1 VTDSS
6 SSIAR
11 LWQIR
16 RVVRKYD
23 LISLLDELSLSKSAR
38 FGVSLLF
45 GRGHATAAPRAER
58 IRKALEELGPV
69 FVKLGQTLSTRPDLL
84 PQDIASELTKLQDQ
98 VPAFPADE
106 SLRIIKQ
113 AYGDRF
119 DKIFASVEETPMA
132 SASVA
137 QVHAAVLNKGLA
149 KIGQNGLARE
159 DVIIKVLRPGIEKVI
174 ESDLRVM
181 YTGAS
186 FLQKHWSRGRQ
197 FRPLDVIKEY
207 DHTIHGELDLR
218 VEAANGGRMGANFE
232 DSDLIYVPRI
242 YWDYTSQN
250 VLLMER
256 IYGTS
261 IRDFAKLEEQGHSFK
276 SLGEDGVQVFFK
288 QAFEDNFFHADMHA
302 GNIFVDDKGKW
313 IAIDFGI
320 MGTLTDVDKQ
330 YLGEMLLGF
339 FNRDYSTIVQAHLR
353 AGWIPADTNPIEFE
367 QAIRVV
373 CEPIF
378 AKPISEISFGNVLMQ
393 LFQTVRR
400 FEMPVQPQLVLLYKT
415 LLNIEG
421 LGRQLYPQLNLWD
434 TAKPFLEN
442 WMKQQLS
449 PKGLIEDLQRDW
461 PQWRALMPQI
471 PQMLNQ
477 LAERQVKSIEP
488 VLPAQQITVKT
499 LAFAATFLGIAHSI
513 VEQFAVIPLAG
524 FGPWLALVGFVRAAL
539 LGLNPSQ
546 MLGHRPASSQ
556 PTKHTTDDHHRKQLN
571 NAYLMYQSIAL
582 VLLG

>member
-1 VTDSS
+1 MLSPSTP
-6 SSIAR
+6 IGR

-16 RVVRKYD
+16 RVVKQYG
-23 LISLLDELSLSKSAR
+23 LVSLLDELNLSRSAKLATSLM
-38 FGVSLLF
+38 FGQANESSV
-45 GRGHATAAPRAER
+45 PRAVR
-58 IRKALEELGPV
+58 IRTALEDLGPV

-84 PQDIASELTKLQDQ
+84 PADIAQELTKLQDQ
-98 VPAFPADE
+98 VPPFSATE
-106 SLRIIKQ
+106 SLAIIKE
-113 AYGDRF
+113 AYGDDF
-119 DKIFASVEETPMA
+119 EHIFANVDEQPMA

-137 QVHAAVLNKGLA
+137 QVHAATLNQGLA
-149 KIGQNGLARE
+149 IEGQNGQATNK
-159 DVIIKVLRPGIEKVI
+159 VIIKVLRPGIEAVI
-174 ESDLRVM
+174 ESDLKVM
-181 YTGAS
+181 YQGAS
-186 FLQKHWSRGRQ
+186 FLQKHWSRGKQ

-218 VEAANGGRMGANFE
+218 IEAANGGRMGANFE

-242 YWDYTSQN
+242 YWDYTKKN
-250 VLLMER
+250 VLVMER

-261 IRDFAKLEEQGHSFK
+261 IREIDTLQEKGYSLQ

-320 MGTLTDVDKQ
+320 MGVLNESDKQ
-330 YLGEMLLGF
+330 YLGQMLLGF
-339 FNRDYSTIVQAHLR
+339 FNRDYSIIVQAHLR
-353 AGWIPADTNPIEFE
+353 AGWIPADTNAAEFE

-421 LGRQLYPQLNLWD
+421 LGRQLYPELNLWD
-434 TAKPFLEN
+434 TAKPFLEE

-461 PQWRALMPQI
+461 PQIRTLLPQL
-471 PQMLNQ
+471 PQL
-477 LAERQVKSIEP
+477 LKDTIESQ
-488 VLPAQQITVKT
+488 AQANKPKQPETASLQTKLGLSATVI
-499 LAFAATFLGIAHSI
+499 GIAYSL
-513 VEQFAVIPLAG
+513 AVQHPALANAPLDSG
-524 FGPWLALVGFVRAAL
+524 GPWLAAVGI
-539 LGLNPSQ
+539 
-546 MLGHRPASSQ
+546 M
-556 PTKHTTDDHHRKQLN
+556 
-571 NAYLMYQSIAL
+571 L
-582 VLLG
+582 VLLKR

>member
-1 VTDSS
+1 MLSPHT
-6 SSIAR
+6 SIGR

-16 RVVRKYD
+16 HVVKQYG
-23 LISLLDELSLSKSAR
+23 LVSLLDELRLSRTAKLA
-38 FGVSLLF
+38 VSLLF
-45 GRGHATAAPRAER
+45 GRSKELPEARAIR
-58 IRKALEELGPV
+58 IRKALEDLGPV

-84 PQDIASELTKLQDQ
+84 PADIAQELTKLQDQ
-98 VPAFPADE
+98 VPPFPAEE
-106 SLRIIKQ
+106 SLAIIKK
-113 AYGDRF
+113 AYGNDFDR
-119 DKIFASVEETPMA
+119 IFAFVDEQPMA

-137 QVHAAVLNKGLA
+137 QVHTAVLNDGLA
-149 KIGQNGLARE
+149 IQGQNGEARNE
-159 DVIIKVLRPGIEKVI
+159 VIIKVLRPGIEKII
-174 ESDLRVM
+174 ESDLQVM
-181 YTGAS
+181 YQGAG
-186 FLQKHWSRGRQ
+186 FLQKHWSRGQQ

-207 DHTIHGELDLR
+207 DLTIHGELDLR
-218 VEAANGGRMGANFE
+218 IEAANGGRMGANFE

-242 YWDYTSQN
+242 YWDFTKQN
-250 VLLMER
+250 VLVMER

-261 IRDFAKLEEQGHSFK
+261 IREIDTLKAKGYSLQ

-302 GNIFVDDKGKW
+302 GNIFVDDNGKW

-320 MGTLTDVDKQ
+320 MGTLTQSDKH
-330 YLGEMLLGF
+330 YLGQMLLGF
-339 FNRDYSTIVQAHLR
+339 FNRDYDIIAKAHLR
-353 AGWIPADTNPIEFE
+353 AGWIPVDTNPIEFE

-449 PKGLIEDLQRDW
+449 PKGLIEDFQRDW
-461 PQWRALMPQI
+461 PQIRTLLPQL
-471 PQMLNQ
+471 PQLLKDTIENQ
-477 LAERQVKSIEP
+477 AAAK
-488 VLPAQQITVKT
+488 KT
-499 LAFAATFLGIAHSI
+499 ISPKPTSLQTKLGIGAIISGIAYSLVSQHTALVNTAYSEI
-513 VEQFAVIPLAG
+513 
-524 FGPWLALVGFVRAAL
+524 GPWVAAI
-539 LGLNPSQ
+539 GV
-546 MLGHRPASSQ
+546 
-556 PTKHTTDDHHRKQLN
+556 
-571 NAYLMYQSIAL
+571 IL
-582 VLLG
+582 VLLKR